1 MVSVTLCLRLV
12 KDETSYTSGE
22 STKFA
27 NRTYMRFVD
36 GFLKSSNLDE
46 ATVEDFCAK
55 YLDRYYDLQFYF
67 LQNAG
72 YFCDRRVL
80 TT

>member
-22 STKFA
+22 ATKFA
-27 NRTYMRFVD
+27 NRTYMLFVN
-36 GFLKSSNLDE
+36 GFLTSSNLDDG
-46 ATVEDFCAK
+46 TVQEFCAK
-55 YLDRYYDLQFYF
+55 YLNRYYDLQFYF

-72 YFCDRRVL
+72 
-80 TT
+80 